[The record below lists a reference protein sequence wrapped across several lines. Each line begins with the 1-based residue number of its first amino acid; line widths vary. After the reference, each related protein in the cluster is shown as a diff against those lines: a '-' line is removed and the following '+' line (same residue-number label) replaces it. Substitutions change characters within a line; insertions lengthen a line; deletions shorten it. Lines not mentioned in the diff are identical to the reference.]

1 MPPGISHPV
10 LRSLEDLFV
19 PALRCCASAAELKR
33 VHARIVR
40 RSLSQSNFLATKMVD
55 VCDRCGDLGYASS
68 LFGSVAGPNVFLYN
82 AIVRAYA
89 RNFAYGLAVA
99 VYRKMLEDGKVSPD
113 EFTFPFLI
121 KSCGG
126 LASEDL
132 GMQVHAHVRKFG
144 AAGHLVTENSLIDM
158 YTKFGNLESAYK
170 LFDDMPQRDAVSW
183 NGLISG
189 HVRLGQMTRARELFD
204 EMPCKTVVSW
214 TTVISGY
221 SQVGSYADALEIF
234 REMQTVGV
242 EPDEISIVSVLPAC
256 AHLGALEV
264 GKWIHMYADKHRLLH
279 RTCICNALM
288 EMYAKCGCIE
298 QASRLFDEMN
308 ERDVIS
314 WSTMI
319 CSLANHGK
327 AHEAIKL
334 FQAMRRA
341 GVDPNGV
348 TFLGILSA
356 CAHAGLVDEGLELFC
371 SMRRDYELEPD
382 IEHYGCLI
390 DLLGRSGCLDQ
401 ALDVVKT
408 MPIKPDSKIW
418 GSLLSSCRTHGN
430 LEMAVAAMEHL
441 VELEPDFTGNY
452 VLLANLYA
460 DLGKSEGVS
469 RIRKIMRN
477 RNLKKM
483 PGGSSIEVDNMV
495 LEFVSGDN
503 SKPFSGDA
511 YRMIELLESERNLKL
526 QRIQAEVA

>member
-1 MPPGISHPV
+1 M
-10 LRSLEDLFV
+10 
-19 PALRCCASAAELKR
+19 PALRSCGSVAELKR
-33 VHARIVR
+33 VHARIVQH
-40 RSLSQSNFLATKMVD
+40 SLWQSNFLATKMID
-55 VCDRCGDLGYASS
+55 VCDRCRDVGYASL
-68 LFGSVAGPNVFLYN
+68 LFRNVVDPNVFLFN
-82 AIVRAYA
+82 AIIRAYA
-89 RNFAYGLAVA
+89 HNFMYSLAVP
-99 VYRKMLEDGKVSPD
+99 VYKKMLEDEKILPD
-113 EFTFPFLI
+113 KFTFPFLI

-126 LASEDL
+126 LMSENL
-132 GMQVHAHVRKFG
+132 GKQVHAHVCKIG
-144 AAGHLVTENSLIDM
+144 PAGHLVTENSLVDM
-158 YTKFGNLESAYK
+158 YTKFGNLEDAYK

-183 NGLISG
+183 NSLISG

-204 EMPCKTVVSW
+204 EMPCKTIVSW

-221 SQVGSYADALEIF
+221 SQVSSYVDALEIF
-234 REMQTVGV
+234 RQMQTVGV

-256 AHLGALEV
+256 ANLGALEV
-264 GKWIHMYADKHRLLH
+264 GKWIHMYAEKHRLLH
-279 RTCICNALM
+279 KTCICNALM

-298 QASRLFDEMN
+298 QASLLFNEMN
-308 ERDVIS
+308 ARDVIS

-327 AHEAIKL
+327 ANEAIEL

-341 GVDPNGV
+341 RVDPNGI

-371 SMRRDYELEPD
+371 SMKRDYELEPD

-401 ALDVVKT
+401 AMDVVQT

-469 RIRKIMRN
+469 RMRKLMRN
-477 RNLKKM
+477 RTLKKP
-483 PGGSSIEVDNMV
+483 PGGSSIEVDNIV

-503 SKPFSGDA
+503 SKPFSRDA
-511 YRMIELLESERNLKL
+511 YRMIELLESEREPNNTKNSSWGCLSS
-526 QRIQAEVA
+526 

>member
-1 MPPGISHPV
+1 MPPRIGHSV
-10 LRSLEDLFV
+10 LRSLEDPFV
-19 PALRCCASAAELKR
+19 PALRSCGSAAELKR
-33 VHARIVR
+33 VHARIVH
-40 RSLSQSNFLATKMVD
+40 RSLSQSNFLATKMID
-55 VCDRCGDLGYASS
+55 ACDRCGDLGYAGL
-68 LFGSVAGPNVFLYN
+68 LFGNVGDPNVFLYN
-82 AIVRAYA
+82 AMLRAYA
-89 RNFAYGLAVA
+89 RSFAYGLAVG
-99 VYRKMLEDGKVSPD
+99 VYRKMLEDERVSPD
-113 EFTFPFLI
+113 KFTFPFLI

-132 GMQVHAHVRKFG
+132 GMQAHAHVWKFG
-144 AAGHLVTENSLIDM
+144 PAGHLVTENSLIDM
-158 YTKFGNLESAYK
+158 YTKFGNLDDAYK
-170 LFDDMPQRDAVSW
+170 VFDDMPQRDAVSW
-183 NGLISG
+183 NSLVSG

-204 EMPCKTVVSW
+204 EMPCKTIVSW

-221 SQVGSYADALEIF
+221 SQVGGYGDALEIF
-234 REMQTVGV
+234 RRMQTVGV

-298 QASRLFDEMN
+298 QASRLFNEMN

-327 AHEAIKL
+327 ANEAIEL

-341 GVDPNGV
+341 RVDPNGV

-371 SMRRDYELEPD
+371 SMKRDYELEPD

-401 ALDVVKT
+401 ALDVVQT

-441 VELEPDFTGNY
+441 VELEPDSTGNY

-460 DLGKSEGVS
+460 DLGKSKGVS
-469 RIRKIMRN
+469 RMRKLMRN
-477 RNLKKM
+477 RNLKKP

-511 YRMIELLESERNLKL
+511 YRMIELLESERNLTI
-526 QRIQAEVA
+526 QRIQAGVA

>member
-1 MPPGISHPV
+1 MPPGISRPV
-10 LRSLEDLFV
+10 LRNLEDLFV
-19 PALRCCASAAELKR
+19 PALRSCGNVAELKR

-55 VCDRCGDLGYASS
+55 VCDRCGDLGYAIS
-68 LFGSVAGPNVFLYN
+68 LFRSAAGPNVFLYN
-82 AIVRAYA
+82 AIVRACA
-89 RNFAYGLAVA
+89 RNFAYGLVFA
-99 VYRKMLEDGKVSPD
+99 VYREMLEDGKISPD

-126 LASEDL
+126 LGSEHL
-132 GMQVHAHVRKFG
+132 GSQVHAHVCKFG
-144 AAGHLVTENSLIDM
+144 AAGQLVTENSLIDM
-158 YTKFGNLESAYK
+158 YAKFGKLEDAYK
-170 LFDDMPQRDAVSW
+170 VFDEMPQRDAVSW

-189 HVRLGQMTRARELFD
+189 HVRSGEVMRARELFD

-221 SQVGSYADALEIF
+221 SQVGCYVDALEIF
-234 REMQTVGV
+234 RQMQTVGV

-298 QASRLFDEMN
+298 QASRLFNEMKT
-308 ERDVIS
+308 RDVIS

-327 AHEAIKL
+327 AHEAIEL

-348 TFLGILSA
+348 TFLGTLSA
-356 CAHAGLVDEGLELFC
+356 CVHAGLVDEGMELFC
-371 SMRRDYELEPD
+371 SMKRDYELEPD

-401 ALDVVKT
+401 AMDVVQT
-408 MPIKPDSKIW
+408 MPMKPDSKIW

-430 LEMAVAAMEHL
+430 LEMAIAAMEHL
-441 VELEPDFTGNY
+441 IELEPDFTGNY

-469 RIRKIMRN
+469 RMRKLMRN
-477 RNLKKM
+477 RNLKKP

-511 YRMIELLESERNLKL
+511 YRMIELLELERNLIL
-526 QRIQAEVA
+526 QRVQADVH